1 MILRAACVSRLYEI
15 RPGEVYL
22 PEAVAGSGLRVLK
35 IRNARLLDSQP
46 SLDDTGR
53 NLEELSE
60 TEVFSRCLAA
70 RKIEGAQADLLMRL
84 YGEILTA
91 MHETDSNAE

>member
-1 MILRAACVSRLYEI
+1 MRDTRPPGNTADSDSSAWLEVVYTGDDLEGSLRQQVET
-15 RPGEVYL
+15 
-22 PEAVAGSGLRVLK
+22 AVAGSGLRVLK

-60 TEVFSRCLAA
+60 TESFFRAA
-70 RKIEGAQADLLMRL
+70 LQPGR
-84 YGEILTA
+84 
-91 MHETDSNAE
+91 